1 MIQIECEWDAVKVDG
16 HAGYAPIGQ
25 DIVCAAVSTLTETL
39 IGALEE
45 LTENRISVEEGP
57 GFSHIRFKDD
67 PDHDAVIL
75 LDAFQIGAEAI
86 AGLYPEYVQVKKDD

>member
-1 MIQIECEWDAVKVDG
+1 MIQIECRWDAVKVDG

-25 DIVCAAVSTLTETL
+25 DIVCAAVSALTETL
-39 IGALEE
+39 IASLEE
-45 LTENRISVEEGP
+45 LTENRISVEEGK
-57 GFSHIRFKDD
+57 GFVHLRFRDE

-86 AGLYPEYVQVKKDD
+86 AGLYPEYIQVKKDD